1 MEDSETASNQR
12 LSVNTDLEALV
23 RALRAENEQ
32 LKLQNRE
39 IEGKLEVLEG
49 AYEESIRLEGLLV
62 TAQTEAEFSRLR
74 ALEEARAE
82 HQRAIRREQDMADR
96 ERSIARAATEE
107 KAALEKELR
116 DLHVELAECK
126 AAMSEASVYVVS
138 RARPF
143 TDSCPPGR
151 KGLVTRAHTI
161 GDFPHDSWGTVL
173 PRVLL

>member
-1 MEDSETASNQR
+1 MSLRELKSLNVGKEPHLQGSRLRSGKMEDSETASNQR

-39 IEGKLEVLEG
+39 MEGKLEGLEG

-62 TAQTEAEFSRLR
+62 TAQTEAELSRR
-74 ALEEARAE
+74 ALEEAHAE
-82 HQRAIRREQDMADR
+82 HQRALRREQDMADR
-96 ERSIARAATEE
+96 ERNIARAATKE

-126 AAMSEASVYVVS
+126 AAMSEASVYDDEES
-138 RARPF
+138 
-143 TDSCPPGR
+143 
-151 KGLVTRAHTI
+151 HTTT
-161 GDFPHDSWGTVL
+161 GCGSNHH
-173 PRVLL
+173 R